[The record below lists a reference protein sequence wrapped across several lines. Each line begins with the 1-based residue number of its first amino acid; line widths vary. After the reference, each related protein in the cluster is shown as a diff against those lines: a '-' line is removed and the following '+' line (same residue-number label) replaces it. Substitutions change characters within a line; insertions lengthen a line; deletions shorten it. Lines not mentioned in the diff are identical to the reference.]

1 MLGAVDLV
9 QPEVAPILFESGQTD
24 RPRSDGRKLVVSA
37 VGSFSCCDV
46 WFSVPVG
53 VAAQFRLH
61 IYGRVGDVRLLL
73 VTVTASSLSVAVD
86 GARQGTLAA
95 VIRGRPS
102 TAFEVEYE
110 PLADVAGVNV
120 FVQAWHADVTMDVTG
135 IDRRPLAAQM
145 TASTRPTFSRGS
157 DRVLSLP
164 AAAASNTILGALW
177 NPSGSAKRVELQR
190 IELSFWGASTSGTV
204 RIRARR
210 ITAIPTLP
218 MGGGLTTLTAEKH
231 DSMDA
236 DAPSA
241 QLFVNAN
248 APAWGGSVD
257 FWMVVLKPAEAGRYT
272 WTATDAGKPLVLR
285 QNEGLEVRAVT
296 ETAMASAMSFGINMQ
311 WVEI

>member
-9 QPEVAPILFESGQTD
+9 QPAVAPILFESGQAD

-53 VAAQFRLH
+53 VAPQFRLH
-61 IYGRVGDVRLLL
+61 VYGRVGDVRFLL
-73 VTVTASSLSVAVD
+73 VTVTAGALPVAAD
-86 GARQGTLAA
+86 GAREGTLAA
-95 VIRGRPS
+95 VVRGRPS

-110 PLADVAGVNV
+110 PLADVTGVNV

-135 IDRRPLAAQM
+135 IDRSPLAAQM
-145 TASTRPTFSRGS
+145 TASARTTFSRGS
-157 DRVLSLP
+157 DRVLSLA

-177 NPSGSAKRVELQR
+177 NPSSSAKRVELQR
-190 IELSFWGASTSGTV
+190 IELSFWGASTSGAV

-210 ITAIPTLP
+210 ITAIPTIP
-218 MGGGLTTLTAEKH
+218 MGGGGATLTAEKH
-231 DSMDA
+231 DSTDA
-236 DAPSA
+236 APSA